1 MKIRLTILA
10 LVLIPVLVA
19 GGFAVT
25 KTPMSAPVVAV
36 LGAVMIWLAYTRYA
50 RRIDA
55 EVIRPDDK
63 KATPARMY
71 MDGVDFMPTSRNV
84 LYGYHFK
91 SIAAAGPIV
100 GPIAAATL
108 WGWMPALLWL
118 TLGVSF
124 LGWASDYSAIVVAV
138 RNDGNSLSAIAHRLI
153 SPRARIILFVFIFF
167 YLLLLAGA
175 FVGIMAGIFDPR
187 ADVPF
192 GILMLAI
199 MGLLMGQMLYKWKMD
214 LILVTFIAVAL
225 TLGGMAL
232 GAKGISSAKGVTPDG
247 KPAATIV
254 FGGPVNSVVEKVGNG
269 LNRITGGEPMY
280 TVVDP
285 TKADPRLAT
294 TVITA
299 DGKIVPKYVDKSGA
313 IKMMPSFVFWCLMVF
328 LFSYLGT
335 VLPIWRF
342 AQPTNYIGF
351 WVTFITIGLS
361 ALGAI
366 VGGVR
371 ALFGNPE
378 MIKAVTFQTKVFSTL
393 MPMSQAKDAAGN
405 ILQALPAIQPIWPML
420 FVTIACGAISGW
432 HALVGSIGTARQ
444 LEYETDALPVGG
456 GGMFSEN
463 ALALLSLVAVSIAGG
478 AGAGAFAAGVGKLL
492 GMVTFGAIAPAYGTA
507 LGFGVFV
514 VIVLTMVQLVF
525 RVMRVTLG
533 EWLGDTW
540 AGFKNAHISAIVSMG
555 LALVL
560 VLSGTWIYLWQLFGA
575 SNQLM
580 AALSLL
586 IVSLWLK
593 SIGRSPR
600 YAFWPMLFM
609 YVTTM
614 AAILVTAYNLYA
626 SILSNP
632 KIAAQPIN
640 SFGAIAMLIV
650 AGLLFIAAIL
660 IAWDAFKAWRKLD
673 VKGATPTPTRDR
685 ERELVSAHD

>member
-1 MKIRLTILA
+1 MKNRVAI
-10 LVLIPVLVA
+10 LVLILLPVLV
-19 GGFAVT
+19 GGGYALSHR
-25 KTPMSAPVVAV
+25 PMSAPVVAV
-36 LGAVMIWLAYTRYA
+36 LGAIMIWLGYTTYA
-50 RRIDA
+50 RRIDQT
-55 EVIRPDDK
+55 VIKPDPK

-71 MDGVDFMPTSRNV
+71 MDGVDFMPTSRSV

-108 WGWMPALLWL
+108 WGWLPALLWL
-118 TLGVSF
+118 TLGVTF
-124 LGWASDYSAIVVAV
+124 LGWASDYSAIMVAV

-153 SPRARIILFVFIFF
+153 APRARVILFVFIFF

-199 MGLLMGQMLYKWKMD
+199 MGLLMGQMLYRWRMD
-214 LILVTFIAVAL
+214 LILVTVLAVGL
-225 TLGGMAL
+225 TMLGMAW
-232 GAKGISSAKGVTPDG
+232 GARGMTAVKGMTPDG
-247 KPAATIV
+247 KPGTAVV
-254 FGGPVNSVVEKVGNG
+254 FAGPVNSLVDKLDNAINS
-269 LNRITGGEPMY
+269 LSGGRALY

-285 TKADPRLAT
+285 TRADPRLAT
-294 TVITA
+294 TTVNA
-299 DGKIVPKYVDKSGA
+299 QGQIVPKYVDSSGA
-313 IKMMPSFVFWCLMVF
+313 IKMLPSFIFWCVF
-328 LFSYLGT
+328 VFVFSYLGT

-351 WVTFITIGLS
+351 WVTFLTIGLS
-361 ALGAI
+361 AVGAI
-366 VGGVR
+366 LGGLR
-371 ALFGNPE
+371 AIFGDAA
-378 MIKAVTFQTKVFSTL
+378 MVQAVSFQTKVISAPAL
-393 MPMSQAKDAAGN
+393 GSWWNPMTQARSATGA
-405 ILQALPAIQPIWPML
+405 ILQTLPAIQPIWPML

-432 HALVGSIGTARQ
+432 HSLVGSIGTARQ

-456 GGMFSEN
+456 GGMFTEN
-463 ALALLSLVAVSIAGG
+463 ALALLALVAVSIAGG
-478 AGAGAFAAGVGKLL
+478 TGAGAFAAGVGKLL
-492 GMVTFGAIAPAYGTA
+492 GLVTFGAIQPAYGTA

-533 EWLGDTW
+533 EWLGDVW
-540 AGFKNAHISAIVSMG
+540 VGFKNAHISAIISMG
-555 LALVL
+555 LTLLL

-593 SIGRSPR
+593 SVGRSPR

-614 AAILVTAYNLYA
+614 AAIVVTGYNLYA

-632 KIAAQPIN
+632 KIASQTIN
-640 SFGAIAMLIV
+640 LLGAVGMIV
-650 AGLLFIAAIL
+650 VAVLLFVAALIIAYD
-660 IAWDAFKAWRKLD
+660 AWHAWARI
-673 VKGATPTPTRDR
+673 KGPAT
-685 ERELVSAHD
+685 VSMAAD

>member
-1 MKIRLTILA
+1 MNIRLNILI
-10 LVLIPVLVA
+10 LLLIPILVA

-25 KTPMSAPVVAV
+25 KKPMNATVVAV
-36 LGAVMIWLAYTRYA
+36 LGAVMITLGYKLYA

-55 EVIRPDDK
+55 EVIQPDNK
-63 KATPARMY
+63 KATPAKMY
-71 MDGVDFMPTSRNV
+71 LDGVDFMPTSRNV

-100 GPIAAATL
+100 GPIAAAML
-108 WGWMPALLWL
+108 WGWLPALLWL
-118 TLGVSF
+118 VLGVTF

-138 RNDGNSLSAIAHRLI
+138 RNDGNSLSAIAHKLI
-153 SPRARIILFVFIFF
+153 APRTRIILFVFIFF

-192 GILMLAI
+192 GIFMLAV
-199 MGLLMGQMLYKWKMD
+199 MGLLMGQMLYRWKMD
-214 LILVTFIAVAL
+214 LILVTFLAVAI
-225 TLGGMAL
+225 TLISMAL
-232 GAKGISSAKGVTPDG
+232 GAKGINAVKGQTPDG
-247 KPAATIV
+247 KPANALV
-254 FGGPVNSVVEKVGNG
+254 FAGPVNAAVEKLGTAING
-269 LNRITGGEPMY
+269 ISGGQPLY

-294 TVITA
+294 TIVGA

-313 IKMMPSFVFWCLMVF
+313 IKMLPSFLFWCLFVF
-328 LFSYLGT
+328 AFSYLGT

-351 WVTFITIGLS
+351 WVTFLTIGLT

-366 VGGVR
+366 VGGIR
-371 ALFGNPE
+371 ALLGNAD
-378 MIKAVTFQTKVFSTL
+378 MAAAITFQTKVFSTF
-393 MPMSQAKDAAGN
+393 MPVTQAKDAAGN
-405 ILQALPAIQPIWPML
+405 ILQALPAIQPLWPML

-478 AGAGAFAAGVGKLL
+478 VGAGAFANGVGKLL
-492 GMVTFGAIAPAYGTA
+492 GLVTFGAVAPAYGTA

-540 AGFKNAHISAIVSMG
+540 IGFKNPHIAAIISM
-555 LALVL
+555 ALTFVL

-580 AALSLL
+580 ASLSLL
-586 IVSLWLK
+586 IVSIWLK
-593 SIGRSPR
+593 STGKNPR

-614 AAILVTAYNLYA
+614 AAILVTSYNLYA

-640 SFGAIAMLIV
+640 SVG
-650 AGLLFIAAIL
+650 AGLMIVVALLLFVAALL
-660 IAWDAFKAWRKLD
+660 IAYDALRAWQKLKIGPT
-673 VKGATPTPTRDR
+673 VKP
-685 ERELVSAHD
+685 EKLVAAD

>member
-1 MKIRLTILA
+1 MKNRVAI
-10 LVLIPVLVA
+10 LVLILLPIVV
-19 GGFAVT
+19 GGGYAIAHRPIT
-25 KTPMSAPVVAV
+25 APVIAI
-36 LGAVMIWLAYTRYA
+36 LGAVMIWLGYTRYA
-50 RRIDA
+50 RTIDA
-55 EVIRPDDK
+55 NVIQPDPK
-63 KATPARMY
+63 RATPARMY
-71 MDGVDFMPTSRNV
+71 MDGVDFMPTSRSV

-100 GPIAAATL
+100 GPIVAVTL
-108 WGWMPALLWL
+108 WGWLPSLLWL
-118 TLGVSF
+118 VLGVTF

-153 SPRARIILFVFIFF
+153 APRARVILFVFIFF

-192 GILMLAI
+192 GIFMLAV
-199 MGLLMGQMLYKWKMD
+199 MGLLMGQMLYRWKMD
-214 LILVTFIAVAL
+214 LILVTVLAVGVTMVA
-225 TLGGMAL
+225 MAL
-232 GAKGISSAKGVTPDG
+232 GARGMKVVKGNTPAG
-247 KPAATIV
+247 KPAAAVV
-254 FGGPVNSVVEKVGNG
+254 FGGPVNSAVDR
-269 LNRITGGEPMY
+269 LNNAINSLTGGKPMY

-285 TKADPRLAT
+285 TKSDPRLAT
-294 TVITA
+294 QTVNA
-299 DGKIVPKYVDKSGA
+299 QGQIVPKYLAANGA
-313 IKMMPSFVFWCLMVF
+313 INMLPSFIFWCAFIFV
-328 LFSYLGT
+328 FSYLGT

-351 WVTFITIGLS
+351 WVTFLTIGLS
-361 ALGAI
+361 ALGAL

-371 ALFGNPE
+371 ALFGNAA
-378 MIKAVTFQTKVFSTL
+378 MAQAVTFQTKAFGTW
-393 MPMSQAKDAAGN
+393 MPMTQAKAASGA
-405 ILQALPAIQPIWPML
+405 ILQTLPAIQPIWPML
-420 FVTIACGAISGW
+420 FITIACGAISGW
-432 HALVGSIGTARQ
+432 HSLVGSIGTARQ

-456 GGMFSEN
+456 GGMFTEN

-478 AGAGAFAAGVGKLL
+478 TGAGAFAAGVGKLL
-492 GMVTFGAIAPAYGTA
+492 GLVTFGGIEPAYGTA

-533 EWLGDTW
+533 EWLGDMW
-540 AGFKNAHISAIVSMG
+540 IGFKNPHISAIISMG
-555 LALVL
+555 LTLLL

-593 SIGRSPR
+593 SLGRNPR

-609 YVTTM
+609 YITTM
-614 AAILVTAYNLYA
+614 AAIVVTGYNLYA

-632 KIAAQPIN
+632 AVASQTFN
-640 SFGAIAMLIV
+640 LVGAVGMIIV
-650 AGLLFIAAIL
+650 AVLLFIAAL
-660 IAWDAFKAWRKLD
+660 IIAYDAWHAWMRIKAPIKP
-673 VKGATPTPTRDR
+673 VKVAVAAD
-685 ERELVSAHD
+685 